1 MIEGLVYIQ
10 DDFKEVCNRY
20 MSIVQTEDVKY
31 KKNTIICEDWCFQD
45 KNGWCMMNLLR
56 GDGIA
61 EEILLE
67 LSNGNRLL
75 YFFSD
80 DVQLDCDFLV
90 LDNNKILR
98 KKNICFDL
106 PQLDCDEGRLKVEEK
121 REFLYWNDID
131 YFVDI
136 AREDPNKLF
145 EC

>member
-31 KKNTIICEDWCFQD
+31 KKNTIICDDWCLQD
-45 KNGWCMMNLLR
+45 RNGWCMMNLLR

-61 EEILLE
+61 EEILFQ
-67 LSNGNRLL
+67 LSDGRRLL

-80 DVQLDCDFLV
+80 DAQLDCEFLV
-90 LDNNKILR
+90 IDDKRMVRR
-98 KKNICFDL
+98 KYIYFDT
-106 PQLDCDEGRLKVEEK
+106 PELDCDEGRLKVEEK
-121 REFLYWNDID
+121 REFLDWNDID
-131 YFVDI
+131 YFVNI
-136 AREDPNKLF
+136 AREDPDKLF

>member
-31 KKNTIICEDWCFQD
+31 KKNTIVCEDWCFQD

-61 EEILLE
+61 EEILFQ
-67 LSNGNRLL
+67 LSDGRRLL

-80 DVQLDCDFLV
+80 DAQLDCEFLV
-90 LDNNKILR
+90 IDDKRMIRR
-98 KKNICFDL
+98 KYIYFDTPEL
-106 PQLDCDEGRLKVEEK
+106 NCDDGRLKVEEK
-121 REFLYWNDID
+121 REFLDWNDID
-131 YFVDI
+131 YFVNI
-136 AREDPNKLF
+136 AREDPDKLF

>member
-10 DDFKEVCNRY
+10 DDFKEVCNLY
-20 MSIVQTEDVKY
+20 MSIVHTEDVKY
-31 KKNTIICEDWCFQD
+31 KKNTIICDDWCFQD
-45 KNGWCMMNLLR
+45 RNGWCMMNLLR

-61 EEILLE
+61 EEILFQ
-67 LSNGNRLL
+67 LSDGRRLL

-80 DVQLDCDFLV
+80 DAQLDCEFLV
-90 LDNNKILR
+90 IDDKRMVRR
-98 KKNICFDL
+98 KYIYFDT
-106 PQLDCDEGRLKVEEK
+106 PELDCDEGRLKVEEK
-121 REFLYWNDID
+121 REFLDWNDID